1 MATLGDF
8 LILLGLGGTIW
19 GAVRLFRQRKHPST
33 KRLNLILLI
42 GGIILMFIGTP
53 ISDTK
58 TSTVS
63 TLQSS
68 VVNKRLTAKQRK
80 LLNAEKTHG
89 KVLLAVKAKKN
100 AELKALTKEQKKLE
114 AAADERASS
123 SRAAAASS
131 SIAASTSA
139 SQAESASKAAAASI
153 QAAASSQAAAN
164 AAAAKQAEEAQK
176 SAQQQAAPAQQQ
188 TPTNQGDL
196 YTGTQG
202 TIVGNSRS
210 KIYHVPGQA
219 GYHMNAANAVYFHTE
234 AEASSAGYRK
244 ALR

>member
-53 ISDTK
+53 MSDTK
-58 TSTVS
+58 TSTGS
-63 TLQSS
+63 TSQSS
-68 VVNKRLTAKQRK
+68 VVNKRLTTKQRK
-80 LLNAEKTHG
+80 LLNTERTHG

-100 AELKALTKEQKKLE
+100 AELKALTKEQTKLE

-131 SIAASTSA
+131 SLAASTSA
-139 SQAESASKAAAASI
+139 SQAESASKASA
-153 QAAASSQAAAN
+153 
-164 AAAAKQAEEAQK
+164 
-176 SAQQQAAPAQQQ
+176 AQQQAAPAQQQ

>member
-53 ISDTK
+53 MSDTK
-58 TSTVS
+58 TSTGS
-63 TLQSS
+63 TSQSS
-68 VVNKRLTAKQRK
+68 VVNKRLTTKQRK
-80 LLNAEKTHG
+80 LLNTEKTHG

-114 AAADERASS
+114 AAA
-123 SRAAAASS
+123 
-131 SIAASTSA
+131 
-139 SQAESASKAAAASI
+139 
-153 QAAASSQAAAN
+153 
-164 AAAAKQAEEAQK
+164 AKQAEEAQK
-176 SAQQQAAPAQQQ
+176 SAAQQQAAPAQQQ

>member
-164 AAAAKQAEEAQK
+164 AD
-176 SAQQQAAPAQQQ
+176 SA
-188 TPTNQGDL
+188 
-196 YTGTQG
+196 
-202 TIVGNSRS
+202 
-210 KIYHVPGQA
+210 
-219 GYHMNAANAVYFHTE
+219 
-234 AEASSAGYRK
+234 
-244 ALR
+244 

>member
-89 KVLLAVKAKKN
+89 KVLLAVK
-100 AELKALTKEQKKLE
+100 
-114 AAADERASS
+114 D
-123 SRAAAASS
+123 
-131 SIAASTSA
+131 
-139 SQAESASKAAAASI
+139 
-153 QAAASSQAAAN
+153 
-164 AAAAKQAEEAQK
+164 
-176 SAQQQAAPAQQQ
+176 
-188 TPTNQGDL
+188 
-196 YTGTQG
+196 
-202 TIVGNSRS
+202 
-210 KIYHVPGQA
+210 
-219 GYHMNAANAVYFHTE
+219 
-234 AEASSAGYRK
+234 
-244 ALR
+244 

>member
-68 VVNKRLTAKQRK
+68 
-80 LLNAEKTHG
+80 EIG
-89 KVLLAVKAKKN
+89 
-100 AELKALTKEQKKLE
+100 
-114 AAADERASS
+114 RA
-123 SRAAAASS
+123 
-131 SIAASTSA
+131 
-139 SQAESASKAAAASI
+139 
-153 QAAASSQAAAN
+153 
-164 AAAAKQAEEAQK
+164 
-176 SAQQQAAPAQQQ
+176 
-188 TPTNQGDL
+188 
-196 YTGTQG
+196 
-202 TIVGNSRS
+202 
-210 KIYHVPGQA
+210 HV
-219 GYHMNAANAVYFHTE
+219 
-234 AEASSAGYRK
+234 
-244 ALR
+244 

>member
-53 ISDTK
+53 MSDTK
-58 TSTVS
+58 TSTGS
-63 TLQSS
+63 TSQSS
-68 VVNKRLTAKQRK
+68 VVNKRLTTKQRK
-80 LLNAEKTHG
+80 LLNTEKTHG
-89 KVLLAVKAKKN
+89 KVLLAVKAKN
-100 AELKALTKEQKKLE
+100 AELKALTKEQRNSKQPQTNE
-114 AAADERASS
+114 HPHRERQQLPHLLLHPHQHLRLNLQVKQLRHPSSGCLIASS
-123 SRAAAASS
+123 GKCSRSQ
-131 SIAASTSA
+131 TSRR
-139 SQAESASKAAAASI
+139 SPKSA
-153 QAAASSQAAAN
+153 
-164 AAAAKQAEEAQK
+164 
-176 SAQQQAAPAQQQ
+176 AQQQAAPAQQQ

>member
-89 KVLLAVKAKKN
+89 KVLLAVKAKKKRGVKSLN
-100 AELKALTKEQKKLE
+100 QRTKET
-114 AAADERASS
+114 RS
-123 SRAAAASS
+123 SRRRTSILIASGS
-131 SIAASTSA
+131 SFLIYCCIHI
-139 SQAESASKAAAASI
+139 SI
-153 QAAASSQAAAN
+153 S
-164 AAAAKQAEEAQK
+164 
-176 SAQQQAAPAQQQ
+176 
-188 TPTNQGDL
+188 G
-196 YTGTQG
+196 
-202 TIVGNSRS
+202 
-210 KIYHVPGQA
+210 
-219 GYHMNAANAVYFHTE
+219 
-234 AEASSAGYRK
+234 
-244 ALR
+244 

>member
-58 TSTVS
+58 KSTVS

-80 LLNAEKTHG
+80 TAERR
-89 KVLLAVKAKKN
+89 KN
-100 AELKALTKEQKKLE
+100 TRKSL
-114 AAADERASS
+114 
-123 SRAAAASS
+123 
-131 SIAASTSA
+131 IG
-139 SQAESASKAAAASI
+139 SKS
-153 QAAASSQAAAN
+153 
-164 AAAAKQAEEAQK
+164 
-176 SAQQQAAPAQQQ
+176 
-188 TPTNQGDL
+188 
-196 YTGTQG
+196 
-202 TIVGNSRS
+202 
-210 KIYHVPGQA
+210 
-219 GYHMNAANAVYFHTE
+219 
-234 AEASSAGYRK
+234 
-244 ALR
+244 